1 MPDLL
6 TPNFI
11 TPAWQEIA
19 YGEADHDL
27 LGPTYRDVSLN
38 TTVAVNEANA
48 QLVTRFAYGGVNTS
62 FIPSPPFYN
71 GNVCI
76 FEFFCPAWQ
85 WIGSG
90 GRAAIFVFWDE
101 DANTPLG
108 WLGRTQVQSTST
120 TDNTSIYLAYRFTP
134 TQGNHMYSVR
144 AFIFNGTGGTSFL
157 LRNGGGGSGAY
168 FPTWARVWE
177 QATFI

>member
-6 TPNFI
+6 TPNFS

-27 LGPTYRDVSLN
+27 LGPVYRDVSIN
-38 TTVAVNEANA
+38 TTTAITEAAA

-71 GNVCI
+71 GQTCI
-76 FEFFCPAWQ
+76 FEFYAPAWNWQ
-85 WIGSG
+85 GSG
-90 GRAAIFVFWDE
+90 GRQMVFLLWDE
-101 DANTPLG
+101 DAGSSLG
-108 WLGRTQVQSTST
+108 WIGRTNQESTSV
-120 TDNTSIYLAYRFTP
+120 TDNTSLYFVRRFAP
-134 TQGNHMYSVR
+134 VQGNHMYSIR
-144 AFIFNGTGGTSFL
+144 AFIQNGTAGTML
-157 LRNGGGGSGAY
+157 IRNGGGGVGNY

-177 QATFI
+177 QGTLI